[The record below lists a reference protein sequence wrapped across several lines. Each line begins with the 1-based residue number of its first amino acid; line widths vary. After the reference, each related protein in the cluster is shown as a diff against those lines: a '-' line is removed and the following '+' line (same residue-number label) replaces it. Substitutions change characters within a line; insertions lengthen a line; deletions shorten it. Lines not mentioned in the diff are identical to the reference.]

1 MTAIRSH
8 ARAFTLIE
16 MMVTLAILAVLA
28 TMAAPHL
35 TDFVRN
41 SNLTSAANNLS
52 SALAAARSEAM
63 KRNRPAMVIAQPGG
77 WKNGF
82 IAFVD
87 MDRDGA
93 FDPAKDVLF
102 LQETT
107 PWPAYLEASGTRTA
121 AEARPYLRYDGSG
134 FATQTDGSA
143 GNLTLSLV
151 RNDVPASTAY
161 RQTRRLIL
169 AATGRVRICTPASP
183 TDGACPPTSGS

>member
-1 MTAIRSH
+1 MTATRSR

-16 MMVTLAILAVLA
+16 MMVALAILAILA
-28 TMAAPHL
+28 MMAAPNL
-35 TDFVRN
+35 IDFVRN
-41 SNLTSAANNLS
+41 SNLTSAANSLS

-63 KRNRPAMVIAQPGG
+63 KRNRPAMVISQQGG

-82 IAFVD
+82 IVFVD

-93 FDPAKDVLF
+93 FDPAKDVVLV
-102 LQETT
+102 QETT

-121 AEARPYLRYDGSG
+121 DGARPYLRYDGSG
-134 FATQTDGSA
+134 FAAQTNGSA

-151 RNDVPASTAY
+151 RNDVPAATAY

-169 AATGRVRICTPASP
+169 ASTGRVRICTPTSA
-183 TDGACPPTSGS
+183 TDGTCSATSTS

>member
-16 MMVTLAILAVLA
+16 MMVTLAILAILA

-35 TDFVRN
+35 TDYVRN

-63 KRNRPAMVIAQPGG
+63 KRNRPTMVIAQPGG

-93 FDPAKDVLF
+93 FDAAKDVLI
-102 LQETT
+102 LQEAT

-121 AEARPYLRYDGSG
+121 DGARPYLRYDGGG
-134 FATQTDGSA
+134 FAVQTDGSA

-151 RNDVPASTAY
+151 RNDVPAATAY

-169 AATGRVRICTPASP
+169 ASTGRVRICTPTSATDVTCSAASV
-183 TDGACPPTSGS
+183 S